1 MVKKSSVNRG
11 IAVLA
16 SSVLFGVGLHAQ
28 IAVADT
34 LEPVQDPPV
43 VTFGDIKEVD
53 ITDDEGA
60 VDWGSESYTR
70 TSVTALTPGK
80 MVDDENGDSTAL
92 DRAVYEVDVEVESNG
107 ALNSIQIV
115 SLCLVEDTNNDLI
128 NTDLT
133 IGNQSGLDDR
143 CGYAET
149 APTTGISTDD
159 LNPSITFAATYIGT
173 DDDSDVTNGFET
185 YEFALEDAGSHE
197 HGLENEADGIADDS
211 VVDDDAVP
219 ADKTRTVTFR
229 FDLSHAAT
237 NSTKWYLRAVAVTQ
251 PPYTGAGDE
260 ASKQWTQAISGPLTV
275 NYFGG
280 ITSTRTDAAGTNDRD
295 VGVDYGP
302 LTVDASKTVEDITT
316 GTYLANDAS
325 NITLVGTNFDYNSG
339 DDTLYLGETANN
351 SGNVQQESGVA
362 VVDLRCIPA
371 TVTHGTDLATSLDN
385 LADGAMFVDTS
396 AKDLLTS
403 VSASNSI
410 EGNDPEDATE
420 ADDHDC
426 RLTYGGGAK
435 YGNQDY
441 SNEVTVGIYDADGG
455 SAGDPF
461 EDFGDSLTA
470 P

>member
-316 GTYLANDAS
+316 GTYLANDTS
-325 NITLVGTNFDYNSG
+325 NITLKGSNFDYNSG
-339 DDTLYLGETANN
+339 DDTLTLGESADN
-351 SGNVQQESGVA
+351 SG
-362 VVDLRCIPA
+362 VVDLRCVPSEAERA
-371 TVTHGTDLATSLDN
+371 TTDTNAALDDVSAGN
-385 LADGAMFVDTS
+385 TAGAMFVETT
-396 AKDLLTS
+396 AKDLLND
-403 VSASNSI
+403 VNGSNT
-410 EGNDPEDATE
+410 NDDPENAT
-420 ADDHDC
+420 AANTHDC

-435 YGNQDY
+435 YGNQEY
-441 SNEVTVGIYDADGG
+441 SNTVTVGIYDADAG
-455 SAGDPF
+455 SAGDAD
-461 EDFGDSLTA
+461 EDFGDGSTLTPA
-470 P
+470 T